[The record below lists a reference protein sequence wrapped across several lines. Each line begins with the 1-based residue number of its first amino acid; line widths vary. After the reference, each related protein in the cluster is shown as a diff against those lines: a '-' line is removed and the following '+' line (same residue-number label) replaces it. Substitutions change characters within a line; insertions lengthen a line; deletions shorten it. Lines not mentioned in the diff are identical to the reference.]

1 MFLSGSHWF
10 PLIQLSTFSMSDL
23 TYGVVMQPEVQS
35 FIFCLDAPD
44 GEAQELVQLY
54 PKSQQ
59 LNMSGIQ
66 NYSKKQDLK

>member
-1 MFLSGSHWF
+1 
-10 PLIQLSTFSMSDL
+10 MSDL